1 MSSMDDFEILRRAH
15 VLLGQY
21 GFEDEQQQIGKAVRI
36 ITATARR
43 LGVTTTEKAR
53 IASGSQ
59 GERLKMLR
67 ERTGRTRSQLAEL
80 CGVNMSTVRAH
91 ENGEH
96 NIPDE
101 AARSYAQA
109 LGVTPAMILFGAD

>member
-1 MSSMDDFEILRRAH
+1 MDDFEILRRAH

-21 GFEDEQQQIGKAVRI
+21 GFEAEQESLAKAIRI

-43 LGVTTTEKAR
+43 LGVTTGEKAR
-53 IASGSQ
+53 IASGSP

-80 CGVNMSTVRAH
+80 CGLNMSTVRAH
-91 ENGEH
+91 ENSEH
-96 NIPDE
+96 AIPDE
-101 AARSYAQA
+101 AARAYAQA
-109 LGVTPAMILFGAD
+109 LGVTPAMILYGSD

>member
-1 MSSMDDFEILRRAH
+1 MDDFEILRRAH

-21 GFEDEQQQIGKAVRI
+21 GFEAEQEQIGKAVRI
-36 ITATARR
+36 ITATAKR
-43 LGVTTTEKAR
+43 LGVTTGEKAR

-67 ERTGRTRSQLAEL
+67 ERTGRTRAQLAEL

-101 AARSYAQA
+101 AARAYAQA
-109 LGVTPAMILFGAD
+109 LGVTLAMILYGAD

>member
-1 MSSMDDFEILRRAH
+1 MDDFEILRRAQ

-21 GFEDEQQQIGKAVRI
+21 GFEAEQEALAKAVRI
-36 ITATARR
+36 ITATAKR
-43 LGVTTTEKAR
+43 LGVTTGEKAR

-59 GERLKMLR
+59 GERLKALR
-67 ERTGRTRSQLAEL
+67 ERAGRTRAQLAEL

-96 NIPDE
+96 DIPDE
-101 AARSYAQA
+101 AARAYAQA
-109 LGVTPAMILFGAD
+109 LSVTPGMILYGSD